1 MGKRPKKKKR
11 AELQPLPKKE
21 KKIKAKKNPK

>member
-1 MGKRPKKKKR
+1 MGKRPKKKR